1 MSFHNV
7 KVTLF
12 LMYVLLKCLLL
23 LLVGENASTNLQ
35 LDSSNY
41 IKSKTSLQVRKEYS
55 ICVQSQN
62 TTMY

>member
-1 MSFHNV
+1 MSFHKV
-7 KVTLF
+7 EVTLF

-41 IKSKTSLQVRKEYS
+41 IKSKTSLLPS
-55 ICVQSQN
+55 PF
-62 TTMY
+62 